1 MVLYF
6 CCVKCVL
13 TVRYILECIF
23 IAGTTQESETLF
35 QYFNGRSYQYFVADN
50 ADFRP
55 KFLDEANQTLVAEAE
70 TFCNGPTDQPCI
82 FDYVFTQ
89 NPEVAENTAGTQ
101 TQAKINNLEVGKL
114 H

>member
-1 MVLYF
+1 MVLYI
-6 CCVKCVL
+6 CCVKCGHA
-13 TVRYILECIF
+13 VRYFGQCIF

-50 ADFRP
+50 ADFTP

-70 TFCNGPTDQPCI
+70 TVCNGTTDLRCI

-89 NPEVAENTAGTQ
+89 NPEVAVNTAGTQ
-101 TQAKINNLEVGKL
+101 TQAKNNDLEVGKI

>member
-1 MVLYF
+1 MNYCF
-6 CCVKCVL
+6 
-13 TVRYILECIF
+13 YIF

-35 QYFNGRSYQYFVADN
+35 DYFNGRSYQYFVTDN
-50 ADFRP
+50 ADFTP

-70 TFCNGPTDQPCI
+70 TFCNGTDLPCI
-82 FDYVFTQ
+82 FDFVFTQ

-101 TQAKINNLEVGKL
+101 TQAKNNDLEVGKI